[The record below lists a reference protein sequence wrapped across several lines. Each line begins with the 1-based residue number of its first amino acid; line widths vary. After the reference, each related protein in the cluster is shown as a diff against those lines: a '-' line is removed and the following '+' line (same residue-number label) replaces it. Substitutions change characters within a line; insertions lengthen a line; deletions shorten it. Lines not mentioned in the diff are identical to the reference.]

1 MPQMMPLNWLFLF
14 IMFILFFILFLIM
27 NYFIYNPNLSS
38 SKISIHPKK
47 INWKW

>member
-14 IMFILFFILFLIM
+14 LMFIMFLILFLIM

-38 SKISIHPKK
+38 SKISIIQKK

>member
-14 IMFILFFILFLIM
+14 FMFIIFLILFLIM

-38 SKISIHPKK
+38 SKILITPQK

>member
-14 IMFILFFILFLIM
+14 IMFIAFLILFLIM

-38 SKISIHPKK
+38 SKISITQKK